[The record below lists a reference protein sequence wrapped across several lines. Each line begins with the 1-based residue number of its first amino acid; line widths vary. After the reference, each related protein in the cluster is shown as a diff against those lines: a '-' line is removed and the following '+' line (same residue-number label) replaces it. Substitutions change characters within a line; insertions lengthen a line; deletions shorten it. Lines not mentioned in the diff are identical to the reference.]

1 MDLETG
7 WTIQIGGGQISNHQV
22 SVSNLHYSLIRKDT
36 NLGPPDL
43 DSPQKYAS
51 GDI

>member
-1 MDLETG
+1 MD
-7 WTIQIGGGQISNHQV
+7 QIGGGQIFKPPGFREYFMF
-22 SVSNLHYSLIRKDT
+22 YSLIRKDT

-43 DSPQKYAS
+43 DSPQKSAS